1 LRKGGDMVKKLLLAC
16 FAIFVIAST
25 NDPSWALSAQSPYIF
40 EISHCGV
47 ENYIRED
54 GIDRLDQDVLK
65 ITGKGES
72 FSREKKNSPGIIKKE
87 EDPFAEFFRMSM
99 ELNRCL

>member
-1 LRKGGDMVKKLLLAC
+1 MVKKLLSAC

-25 NDPSWALSAQSPYIF
+25 NDPSWALSAQSPYISG
-40 EISHCGV
+40 ISHCGV

-54 GIDRLDQDVLK
+54 GFDRLDKDVLK
-65 ITGKGES
+65 IAEKGES
-72 FSREKKNSPGIIKKE
+72 YSREKKNSPGIIKKA
-87 EDPFAEFFRMSM
+87 EDPFAEFFRMST